1 MKALTV
7 CGAAALALTITLSG
21 CATPEAGPA
30 PGWGQP
36 AARRAGPPVAI
47 GNGLGSEFGNYPARP
62 DGVATGANGET
73 CTLFDWD
80 RPLGHDLAL
89 RLRSASCEAPG
100 RPGTMVSTELSRAVI
115 PLAASPLRTDSTV
128 TPPL

>member
-1 MKALTV
+1 MKALTA
-7 CGAAALALTITLSG
+7 CAATALALTITLSG
-21 CATPEAGPA
+21 CAGSGPA

-36 AARRAGPPVAI
+36 VARSADPPIAV
-47 GNGLGSEFGNYPARP
+47 GHGLGSEFGNYPARP
-62 DGVATGANGET
+62 DGVAVGAGGEQ

-115 PLAASPLRTDSTV
+115 PLAASPLRTESPV

>member
-1 MKALTV
+1 MKALTA
-7 CGAAALALTITLSG
+7 CAAALALTATLSG
-21 CATPEAGPA
+21 CATSGPA

-36 AARRAGPPVAI
+36 VGRTTAPPIAV

-62 DGVATGANGET
+62 DGVAIGADGEK

-80 RPLGHDLAL
+80 RPLGRDLAL
-89 RLRSASCEAPG
+89 RLRSASCEAAG

-115 PLAASPLRTDSTV
+115 PLTASPLRTDPTV

>member
-1 MKALTV
+1 MKALTA
-7 CGAAALALTITLSG
+7 CATTALTLTITLSG
-21 CATPEAGPA
+21 CAGYSDSA

-36 AARRAGPPVAI
+36 VARSAGPPIAV

-62 DGVATGANGET
+62 DGVAVGADGEQ

-100 RPGTMVSTELSRAVI
+100 QPGTMVSTELSRAVI
-115 PLAASPLRTDSTV
+115 PLAASPLRTELNR
-128 TPPL
+128 PGWR